1 MSIVGTQDFC
11 DGISTII
18 EKELQLFPHL
28 YISSLEEKSTRTLML
43 TRKNDCKM
51 FFDWIYEDASL
62 FLKRKYDVYLDK
74 YCKK

>member
-1 MSIVGTQDFC
+1 
-11 DGISTII
+11 
-18 EKELQLFPHL
+18 
-28 YISSLEEKSTRTLML
+28 ML